1 MKTDQEYIIG
11 LKNEDYT
18 AFDGLFKRYSERI
31 FAFVFSIS
39 KDSFIAE
46 EITQTVFVKVW
57 EKRMQID
64 EHFSFRSF
72 LFRITYNETI
82 SYLRKEKA
90 EKKRIE
96 SFTSSRSYLSNETE
110 YLVEF
115 KSQETLAREIIDRFP
130 ERRKQIFKLSRE
142 QGLTNKEIA
151 EQLQISVKTV
161 ENQMNSAL
169 KVLKVKLGPSNIP
182 YLLFFLIIGN
192 GNSPVPDTL
201 LPFEPYPILYKE

>member
-1 MKTDQEYIIG
+1 VKTDQEYIIR

-18 AFDGLFKRYSERI
+18 AFDGLFKRYSESI
-31 FAFVFSIS
+31 FAFVYSIS
-39 KDSFIAE
+39 KDSFTAE
-46 EITQTVFVKVW
+46 EITQTVFLKVW

-64 EHFSFRSF
+64 EHFSFKSF

-96 SFTSSRSYLSNETE
+96 LFTTSKSYSSNETE

-115 KSQETLAREIIDRFP
+115 ESQESAARKIIDSFP

-142 QGLTNKEIA
+142 QGLTNREIA
-151 EQLQISVKTV
+151 EQLNISVKTV
-161 ENQMNSAL
+161 ENQMNLAL
-169 KVLKVKLGPSNIP
+169 KVLRDKLAFLYDSG
-182 YLLFFLIIGN
+182 LLFFFIMFSVKNIQG
-192 GNSPVPDTL
+192 
-201 LPFEPYPILYKE
+201 E

>member
-18 AFDGLFKRYSERI
+18 AFDGLFNRYSESI

-39 KDSFIAE
+39 KDSFTAE
-46 EITQTVFVKVW
+46 EITQTVFAKIW

-64 EHFSFRSF
+64 EHFSFKSF

-82 SYLRKEKA
+82 SYLRKEKT

-96 SFTSSRSYLSNETE
+96 VFTSAKSYLSNETE

-115 KSQETLAREIIDRFP
+115 RSQESVARDIIDNFP

-142 QGLTNKEIA
+142 QGLTNREIA
-151 EQLQISVKTV
+151 GQLQISVKTV
-161 ENQMNSAL
+161 ENQINSAL
-169 KVLKVKLGPSNIP
+169 KVLRKELGANDAAG
-182 YLLFFLIIGN
+182 LLFFFITFLSKN
-192 GNSPVPDTL
+192 
-201 LPFEPYPILYKE
+201 

>member
-18 AFDGLFKRYSERI
+18 AFDGLFNRYSESI

-39 KDSFIAE
+39 KDSFTAE
-46 EITQTVFVKVW
+46 EITQTVFAKIW

-64 EHFSFRSF
+64 EHFSFKSF

-96 SFTSSRSYLSNETE
+96 VFTSAKSYLSNETE

-115 KSQETLAREIIDRFP
+115 RSQESVARDIIDNFP

-142 QGLTNKEIA
+142 QGLTNREIA
-151 EQLQISVKTV
+151 GQLQISVKTV
-161 ENQMNSAL
+161 ENQINSAL
-169 KVLKVKLGPSNIP
+169 KVLRKELGANDAAG
-182 YLLFFLIIGN
+182 LLFFFITFLSKN
-192 GNSPVPDTL
+192 
-201 LPFEPYPILYKE
+201 

>member
-1 MKTDQEYIIG
+1 MQLESDQDYIIC
-11 LKNEDYT
+11 LKQDDYH
-18 AFDGLFKRYSERI
+18 AFDILFSKYAESI

-46 EITQTVFVKVW
+46 EITQTVFLKIW
-57 EKRMQID
+57 EKRMLID
-64 EHFSFRSF
+64 EHFSFKSF

-96 SFTSSRSYLSNETE
+96 LFTSTKSYSSNETE

-115 KSQETLAREIIDRFP
+115 ESQESVAREIIDSFP

-151 EQLQISVKTV
+151 TQLGISVKTV

-169 KVLKVKLGPSNIP
+169 KTLKTRLDSQEFTGLLYFFIVFSSKSN
-182 YLLFFLIIGN
+182 
-192 GNSPVPDTL
+192 SS
-201 LPFEPYPILYKE
+201 E

>member
-1 MKTDQEYIIG
+1 MKTDQEYIAG
-11 LKNEDYT
+11 LKNEDYS
-18 AFDGLFKRYSERI
+18 AFDALFKRYSESI

-46 EITQTVFVKVW
+46 EITQMVFVKVW

-72 LFRITYNETI
+72 LFRVTYNETI

-90 EKKRIE
+90 EKKRIA
-96 SFTSSRSYLSNETE
+96 SFTLSKSYLSNETE

-115 KSQETLAREIIDRFP
+115 KSQESAAWKIIDNFP

-142 QGLTNKEIA
+142 QGLTNREIA

-169 KVLKVKLGPSNIP
+169 KVLKAKLAFSDSFG
-182 YLLFFLIIGN
+182 LLFFFIMFSANNIPG
-192 GNSPVPDTL
+192 
-201 LPFEPYPILYKE
+201 E

>member
-1 MKTDQEYIIG
+1 MKTDQEYIAG
-11 LKNEDYT
+11 LKNGEYN
-18 AFDGLFKRYSERI
+18 AFDALFKRYAKSI

-46 EITQTVFVKVW
+46 EVTQIIFVKIW
-57 EKRMQID
+57 EKRMQIG
-64 EHFSFRSF
+64 EHFSFRAF

-90 EKKRIE
+90 EKKRVE
-96 SFTSSRSYLSNETE
+96 SFTSSKSYLTSETE

-115 KSQETLAREIIDRFP
+115 RNQESVARDIIDTFP
-130 ERRKQIFKLSRE
+130 ARRRQIFKLSRE

-151 EQLQISVKTV
+151 AQMQISVKTV

-169 KVLKVKLGPSNIP
+169 KVLKEKLGASGTSG
-182 YLLFFLIIGN
+182 LIYYFITY
-192 GNSPVPDTL
+192 SKK
-201 LPFEPYPILYKE
+201 I

>member
-1 MKTDQEYIIG
+1 MKTDREYITG
-11 LKNEDYT
+11 LKNGDYT
-18 AFDGLFKRYSERI
+18 AFDGLFNRYAKSI

-39 KDSFIAE
+39 KDRFAAE
-46 EITQTVFVKVW
+46 EVTQTIFVKIW

-64 EHFSFRSF
+64 EHFSFKAF

-90 EKKRIE
+90 EKKKIE
-96 SFTSSRSYLSNETE
+96 SFTSSKSYLSSETE

-115 KSQETLAREIIDRFP
+115 RNQESHARDIIDSLP
-130 ERRKQIFKLSRE
+130 ERRRQIFKLSRE

-151 EQLQISVKTV
+151 AQMQISVKTV

-169 KVLKVKLGPSNIP
+169 KELREKLGASGTSG
-182 YLLFFLIIGN
+182 LIYYFIIFSRKNLIDG
-192 GNSPVPDTL
+192 
-201 LPFEPYPILYKE
+201 

>member
-1 MKTDQEYIIG
+1 MVYLFLIPYKDVQLKTDRDYIIY
-11 LKNEDYT
+11 LKQDDYH
-18 AFDGLFKRYSERI
+18 AFDELFSRYSENV

-39 KDSFIAE
+39 KDSFVAE
-46 EITQTVFVKVW
+46 EVTQTVFVKIW

-64 EHFSFRSF
+64 EHFSFKSF

-90 EKKRIE
+90 EKRRIE
-96 SFTSSRSYLSNETE
+96 LFTSSKSFSSNETE

-115 KSQETLAREIIDRFP
+115 QSQESFAREIIEGFP
-130 ERRKQIFKLSRE
+130 ERRKQVFKLSRE

-151 EQLQISVKTV
+151 DQMQISVKTV

-169 KVLKVKLGPSNIP
+169 KTLKERLGSQELAG
-182 YLLFFLIIGN
+182 LLYFFIVFSSKN
-192 GNSPVPDTL
+192 NNR
-201 LPFEPYPILYKE
+201 E

>member
-1 MKTDQEYIIG
+1 MKTDQEYIIA
-11 LKNEDYT
+11 LKNEDYQ
-18 AFDGLFKRYSERI
+18 AFDVLFRRYSESI

-46 EITQTVFVKVW
+46 EITQMVFVKIW

-64 EHFSFRSF
+64 EHFSFKAF
-72 LFRITYNETI
+72 LFRVTYHETI

-90 EKKRIE
+90 EKKKIE

-115 KSQETLAREIIDRFP
+115 KSQESLAWEIIDSFP

-142 QGLTNKEIA
+142 QGLTNREIA
-151 EQLQISVKTV
+151 EQLGISVKTV

-169 KVLKVKLGPSNIP
+169 KVLKNKLGSNGIP
-182 YLLFFLIIGN
+182 GLLFFFIIIDDSK
-192 GNSPVPDTL
+192 NS
-201 LPFEPYPILYKE
+201 

>member
-1 MKTDQEYIIG
+1 M
-11 LKNEDYT
+11 KNEDYT
-18 AFDGLFKRYSERI
+18 AFDGLFKRYSESI

-39 KDSFIAE
+39 KDSFTAE
-46 EITQTVFVKVW
+46 EITQTVFAKIW

-64 EHFSFRSF
+64 EHFSFKSF

-96 SFTSSRSYLSNETE
+96 TFASARSYLSNETE

-115 KSQETLAREIIDRFP
+115 RSQESLARDIIAGFP

-142 QGLTNKEIA
+142 QGLTNREIA
-151 EQLQISVKTV
+151 GQLQISVKTV

-169 KVLKVKLGPSNIP
+169 KVLRKELGANDAAG
-182 YLLFFLIIGN
+182 LLFFFITFLSKN
-192 GNSPVPDTL
+192 
-201 LPFEPYPILYKE
+201 